1 MAKIPLMKRLER
13 PKTFPCNKHSTPVLA
28 SSSPEA
34 EFRSMAQGPCE
45 LMWLKSMLIEVGIIN
60 DSPMKLDFDNKTTI
74 SIAHNLVYHDRT
86 KHIEVDKHFI
96 SEKLGGGLVC
106 IPFIPTEKSN

>member
-1 MAKIPLMKRLER
+1 
-13 PKTFPCNKHSTPVLA
+13 
-28 SSSPEA
+28 
-34 EFRSMAQGPCE
+34 MAQGPCE

-96 SEKLGGGLVC
+96 SEKLGGGLGC
-106 IPFIPTEKSN
+106 TPFIPTEKSN